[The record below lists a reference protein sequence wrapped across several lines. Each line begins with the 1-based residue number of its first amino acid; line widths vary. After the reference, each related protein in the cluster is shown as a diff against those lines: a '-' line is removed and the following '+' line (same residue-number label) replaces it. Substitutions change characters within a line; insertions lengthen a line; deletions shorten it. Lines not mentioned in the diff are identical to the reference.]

1 MFYWKEKV
9 AFFFKG
15 VWLDIKKHLRED
27 HSAILLRIPVAF
39 PDHAFVFGTWSR
51 EKMHQLKVL
60 WQQYLAVSESPQ
72 GQVTVRKYFRGER
85 SAWKD
90 WNTRRMVH
98 TMYRIGMS
106 QLQKLNVFSH

>member
-9 AFFFKG
+9 AFCFKG
-15 VWLDIKKHLRED
+15 VWLDIKKTWED
-27 HSAILLRIPVAF
+27 RSAILPRIPVPFA
-39 PDHAFVFGTWSR
+39 DHASVFGTWSR
-51 EKMHQLKVL
+51 EKMHQSKVL